1 MVAHGKGVF
10 EEVADLVSVV
20 GGGNLERSRIILH
33 ELVFKR
39 FSSLSTVSTFEA

>member
-20 GGGNLERSRIILH
+20 GGNLERSRITLH

-39 FSSLSTVSTFEA
+39 LSSL